1 MKRLLYAAALTLAAT
16 QLRAQDRGAAALGQ
30 LVDGLGMSARVLV
43 IAAHPDDE
51 DTRLITLLAKGRHA
65 ETGYLSLTRGDGG
78 QNLIGNELGEALGA
92 IRTEELLA
100 ARRIDGGRQFFGR
113 EFDFGFSKSAEE
125 TFQHWPHDSVL
136 GDAVKVVRA
145 FRPQVIIAIWSGTP
159 ADGHGHHQASGI
171 IAREA
176 YDAAAD
182 TVRFPV
188 AAYGAPW
195 AVPKFYRSMSYRGNQ
210 NATLR
215 YDAGRYDPLSGRSYA
230 EVAAESRT
238 QHKSQGQGGL
248 ERKGVS
254 IVSLRREASR
264 VNEGTPAEKE
274 RDLFDGVDTTAA
286 GVVASCRRAPAAG
299 DSMTAAVR
307 DAQRAFD
314 ARHPEALVAP
324 LARVRLLVTPCATSP
339 DPRVAT
345 LRERVDGA
353 LQLAMGVAVEAE
365 VPREVVALGQTIP
378 MRVTVY
384 NRGRLPVA
392 VREVNSIE
400 STETTVAPDSSLSWT
415 TIALG
420 AGDETGPRT
429 PTQPWWLTRP
439 RVGDMFT
446 ATEGI
451 GRDETFARR
460 WSALVTA
467 RVPGVDGAAPE
478 IRAPAVYRFADPVKG
493 DVRHPIASAPAISVT
508 LDHALEYAR
517 AGAPFART
525 LHVRLRS
532 ADSARRD
539 VVVRL
544 DLPNGLSA
552 DSVARHVT
560 LPRYDA
566 QADVVFQLR
575 GTLPAGQHTIRAE
588 AESGGERFASGYQLV
603 DYDHIRPLRL
613 YRSAETRLSAVSVA
627 LPPKASVAYVQGVGD
642 NVAPMLEELGLPVTV
657 LAPEAI
663 ATTDLSKFTAVV
675 IGQRAYE
682 ASDALPAQNPW
693 LFTWVRNGGTLVV
706 QGGQAEMQRPGVM
719 PYPIAVAQPTQRVTH
734 PEAPVTVVD
743 SSTSVLASPNRI
755 AASDWEGWVQERAR
769 YLPRTYDSTYKAP
782 LSMNDPGEAPSRGA
796 LLVAPYGRGT
806 YVYTTL
812 SFFRQLPNGN
822 PGAARLFVNLLAAR
836 ARPAGSDAAV
846 LKRRF

>member
-1 MKRLLYAAALTLAAT
+1 MT
-16 QLRAQDRGAAALGQ
+16 
-30 LVDGLGMSARVLV
+30 ARVLV

-51 DTRLITLLAKGRHA
+51 DTRLITLLAKGRRA

-113 EFDFGFSKSAEE
+113 EFDFGFSKTAEE

-176 YDAAAD
+176 YDASAD
-182 TVRFPV
+182 TVRFP
-188 AAYGAPW
+188 AATYGAPW

-215 YDAGRYDPLSGRSYA
+215 YNAGAVDPLLGRSYA
-230 EVAAESRT
+230 EIAAESRT

-264 VNEGTPAEKE
+264 VNESTPAERE
-274 RDLFDGVDTTAA
+274 RDLFDAIDTTAA
-286 GVVASCRRAPAAG
+286 GVAASCTGTRAVG
-299 DSMTAAVR
+299 DSLDAAVR
-307 DAQRAFD
+307 AAQRAFD

-324 LARVRLLVTPCATSP
+324 LGRVQRLVAVCAGSS
-339 DPRVAT
+339 DPRAAL
-345 LRERVDGA
+345 LRGRVSSA
-353 LQLAMGVAVEAE
+353 LQLALGVAVEAE
-365 VPREVVALGQTIP
+365 APREVLALGDSEPLT
-378 MRVTVY
+378 VTVY
-384 NRGRLPVA
+384 NRGRAALRA
-392 VREVNSIE
+392 RLGAADELQSDWI
-400 STETTVAPDSSLSWT
+400 TVAPDSAAIFKDAVRQPSRT
-415 TIALG
+415 LG
-420 AGDETGPRT
+420 
-429 PTQPWWLTRP
+429 PWWLTRP
-439 RVGDMFT
+439 RAGDVFT
-446 ATEGI
+446 TPVDVRGEEIASRSATV
-451 GRDETFARR
+451 TV
-460 WSALVTA
+460 SAGA
-467 RVPGVDGAAPE
+467 GADGVQIEAP
-478 IRAPAVYRFADPVKG
+478 IVYRVADPVRG
-493 DVRHPIASAPAISVT
+493 DVRRPVVSAPAISVT

-532 ADSARRD
+532 ASTAPRD

-544 DLPNGLSA
+544 ELPNGLAA
-552 DSVARHVT
+552 DSAARRVT

-566 QADVVFQLR
+566 QADVVFRLR
-575 GTLPAGQHTIRAE
+575 GTLPPGQHAIRAV
-588 AESGGERFASGYQLV
+588 AESDGQRFAEGYQLV
-603 DYDHIRPLRL
+603 DYDHIRPIRL
-613 YRSAETRLSAVSVA
+613 YRAAETRLSAVSVT
-627 LPPKASVAYVQGVGD
+627 LPPRANVGYVQGVGD

-682 ASDALPAQNPW
+682 ASDALLAQNPW

-719 PYPIAVAQPTQRVTH
+719 PYVVTIAQPTQRVTH
-734 PEAPVTVVD
+734 PEAPVAVVD
-743 SSTSVLASPNRI
+743 SSTSVLAAPNRI
-755 AASDWEGWVQERAR
+755 EAADWAGWVQERAR
-769 YLPRTYDSTYKAP
+769 YLPRTFDSTFKAP
-782 LSMNDPGEAPSRGA
+782 LSMADPGEAPSRGA

-836 ARPAGSDAAV
+836 AGGSGAAV
-846 LKRRF
+846 PQRRF